1 MSEEL
6 IHNENWKKA
15 FRGSILSS
23 VISKQV
29 TYVGVSDQRAQGI
42 IALNTLIVPLAL
54 RGMENEAYFL
64 GSIVCILTSCFVIL
78 FATLSILH
86 KQYKIDKSHPVDL
99 LHFSHIS
106 RIPLSEYLETMR
118 SEMVETN
125 NLAVLAVRDIH
136 YVASHVLA
144 RKFFWLK
151 LAYITFLFG
160 NFSGV
165 MLLLYFS
172 VFKII

>member
-1 MSEEL
+1 MSEAEL
-6 IHNENWKKA
+6 NKENWKKA

-42 IALNTLIVPLAL
+42 IALNTLIVPLAFQ
-54 RGMENEAYFL
+54 GIEEQAYFL
-64 GSIVCILTSCFVIL
+64 GSIVCIITSCLVIL

-86 KQYKIDKSHPVDL
+86 KKYQIDETRPVNL

-106 RIPLSEYLETMR
+106 KISLNEYLETMKT
-118 SEMVETN
+118 EIVDTN
-125 NLAVLAVRDIH
+125 NLAMLAMRDIH

-151 LAYITFLFG
+151 LAYITFIFG

-165 MLLLYFS
+165 LILLYNS
-172 VFKII
+172 LNNVA